1 MRSFLLLI
9 FAAALM
15 SSCNSSKKNT
25 TAATTDTTTS
35 TDTTWKSL
43 FDGKT
48 TKGWHT
54 YGKTE
59 AGKAWKAGNGV
70 LHLDASQKGDWQSKN
85 GGDLVTDNEYEN
97 FEFCVEWKISRA
109 GNSGIIFL
117 VNEDP
122 KKYPYSWH
130 TGIETQI
137 CDNRE
142 NEDGFLIKHR
152 AGDLYDLMSI
162 SKDNVKPAGE
172 WNKTMILVNGG
183 VLNIFINDEQ
193 VLTTKLWTDNWKK
206 LVADS
211 KFKDYPD
218 FGTFKKGRIA
228 LQDHGADVWFRD
240 IKIKKL

>member
-9 FAAALM
+9 LAAALV
-15 SSCNSSKKNT
+15 SSCNSSKKNN
-25 TAATTDTTTS
+25 TAVTTDSTTS
-35 TDTTWKSL
+35 TDTTWKPL
-43 FDGKT
+43 FDGKS

-59 AGKAWKAGNGV
+59 AGKAWKAENGV
-70 LHLDASQKGDWQSKN
+70 LHLDASKKSDWQTKN
-85 GGDLVTDNEYEN
+85 GGDLVTDGEYEN
-97 FEFCVEWKISRA
+97 FQFSTEWKISRA

-117 VNEDP
+117 VNENP
-122 KKYPYSWH
+122 KKYPYCWH
-130 TGIETQI
+130 TGIETQVA
-137 CDNRE
+137 DNKE

-152 AGDLYDLMSI
+152 AGDLYDLLSI
-162 SKDNVKPAGE
+162 TKDNVKPAGE

-193 VLTTKLWTDNWKK
+193 VLTTKLWTDNWKQ
-206 LVADS
+206 LVAGS

>member
-1 MRSFLLLI
+1 MRSFLVLI
-9 FAAALM
+9 FAAAIM
-15 SSCNSSKKNT
+15 SGCNSSKNN
-25 TAATTDTTTS
+25 TAANTDSTTS
-35 TDTTWKSL
+35 IDTTWKPL

-59 AGKAWKAGNGV
+59 AGRAWKAENGV
-70 LHLDASQKGDWQSKN
+70 LHLDASQKGNWQTKN
-85 GGDLVTDNEYEN
+85 GGDLVTDSEYEN
-97 FEFCVEWKISRA
+97 FQFSAEWKISRA

-122 KKYPYSWH
+122 KKYPYCWH

-137 CDNRE
+137 ADNRE
-142 NEDGFLIKHR
+142 NEDGAIIKHR
-152 AGDLYDLMSI
+152 AGDLYDLLSI
-162 SKDNVKPAGE
+162 SKDHVKPAGE
-172 WNKTMILVNGG
+172 WNKTVVLVSGG

-206 LVADS
+206 LIADS

-218 FGTFKKGRIA
+218 FGTFKKGHIA

-240 IKIKKL
+240 IKIKRL